1 MKKLILLMMVL
12 AVTTMTAQLNFDS
25 WNSSDVVDDFGDNTG
40 QTVDRLF
47 ASGTFS
53 NSATADSRLTVK
65 LVDYISDKILFLDF
79 YEYNSA
85 PGARLARSEYLY
97 LHVKLENG
105 SVIKLKGF
113 ASKGGGL
120 VFSTKNYNKA
130 KEILKSGNKMKCFI
144 SEGSTSSWSFVI
156 NKTN

>member
-1 MKKLILLMMVL
+1 MKPFIYEIPLEE
-12 AVTTMTAQLNFDS
+12 DS
-25 WNSSDVVDDFGDNTG
+25 KIEASSDIEKRTDKIIRQLESKD
-40 QTVDRLF
+40 LF
-47 ASGTFS
+47 RP
-53 NSATADSRLTVK
+53 DLEPI